1 MTFAEVALR
10 LTAAKAAARLPRK
23 AVLDIQQRRLRK
35 MLRFAFEHSRYYR
48 AAFRAAGITGQN
60 IDKMPI
66 ERFPTIDKQVLI
78 DRFEDIVTVK
88 GITQEKMRRFDT
100 EKNAGKNLGGKYHIV
115 HSSGSTGKPA
125 YFLYDDKAWDTML
138 IGIIRAALWNMSMP
152 EILRFKQQRSK
163 ILYIAAADGRYGG
176 AMAVGDGLDD
186 LGFEK
191 LVLDVQIPT
200 YELIKKLSNFKPD
213 VIIGYP
219 TAINI
224 LSQIGELNLSPGRII
239 TCGEPL
245 GRDMHR
251 SFRRHFRCDV
261 INFYGA
267 SESIAIGVGDD
278 KSGGIYLFDDMN
290 YIEVA
295 EDGIYLTCLYN
306 FAQPLIRY
314 KIGDIVSPA
323 RCDKRYPFSKLGNIS
338 GRSEDIIWFANAH
351 GRKEF
356 LHPLSVEGLC
366 IEGLIDYQFVV
377 TSSTHFEIH
386 IQTAGNKNV
395 TEELELYLRRILASN
410 GLENVNFD
418 IKPVNTIGADKQTGK
433 KRLIVDKR

>member
-10 LTAAKAAARLPRK
+10 LAAAKAVARLPRK
-23 AVLDIQQRRLRK
+23 AVLYLQQKRLRK

-48 AAFRAAGITGQN
+48 ASFRAAGIN
-60 IDKMPI
+60 EHSIDRIPI
-66 ERFPTIDKQVLI
+66 ECFPTIDKQVLI
-78 DRFEDIVTVK
+78 DRFEDIVTVS

-100 EKNAGKNLGGKYHIV
+100 EKNTGKNLCGRYHIV

-138 IGIIRAALWNMSMP
+138 IGIIRAAMWNMSMP
-152 EILRFKQQRSK
+152 EILRFKQQRPK

-200 YELIKKLSNFKPD
+200 DELIKKLSHFKPD

-224 LSQIGELNLSPGRII
+224 LSQIGELELSPKRII

-251 SFRRHFRCDV
+251 SFRRHFRCGV

-278 KSGGIYLFDDMN
+278 KSSGIYLFDDMN
-290 YIEVA
+290 YIEAA

-314 KIGDIVSPA
+314 KIGDIVSPVQNDG
-323 RCDKRYPFSKLGNIS
+323 RFPFSKLGNIS
-338 GRSEDIIWFANAH
+338 GRSEDIIWFTNAQ

-377 TSSTHFEIH
+377 TSGTHFDIH
-386 IQTAGNKNV
+386 IQTAGNNNV
-395 TEELELYLRRILASN
+395 TEELNAYLRRILASN
-410 GLENVNFD
+410 GLENVSFD
-418 IKPVNTIGADKQTGK
+418 IKQVNAIGADKQTGK

>member
-1 MTFAEVALR
+1 M
-10 LTAAKAAARLPRK
+10 
-23 AVLDIQQRRLRK
+23 
-35 MLRFAFEHSRYYR
+35 
-48 AAFRAAGITGQN
+48 
-60 IDKMPI
+60 
-66 ERFPTIDKQVLI
+66 
-78 DRFEDIVTVK
+78 
-88 GITQEKMRRFDT
+88 
-100 EKNAGKNLGGKYHIV
+100 
-115 HSSGSTGKPA
+115 
-125 YFLYDDKAWDTML
+125 
-138 IGIIRAALWNMSMP
+138 
-152 EILRFKQQRSK
+152 
-163 ILYIAAADGRYGG
+163 
-176 AMAVGDGLDD
+176 
-186 LGFEK
+186 
-191 LVLDVQIPT
+191 
-200 YELIKKLSNFKPD
+200 
-213 VIIGYP
+213 
-219 TAINI
+219 
-224 LSQIGELNLSPGRII
+224 
-239 TCGEPL
+239 
-245 GRDMHR
+245 
-251 SFRRHFRCDV
+251 
-261 INFYGA
+261 
-267 SESIAIGVGDD
+267 GDD

-314 KIGDIVSPA
+314 KIGDIVSPE